1 MIEDNLQI
9 EKINELKEA
18 FEMFDRDKDGYIN
31 KRELGCVLRSIGQ
44 DPTDDELS
52 EMLEEIAKN
61 EESHITFEDLKEI
74 MSKNLRQADGE
85 EELVE
90 SFKIF
95 DKEGNGLISTAEFKH
110 IMLTLGE
117 KLPEEEVDEMIK
129 EADPNGEGS
138 VNYRELAK
146 KIIQQQ

>member
-1 MIEDNLQI
+1 MIEDNFQI

-18 FEMFDRDKDGYIN
+18 FEMFDRDKDGCIN
-31 KRELGCVLRSIGQ
+31 IRELGCVLRSIGQ
-44 DPTDDELS
+44 DPTDDELL
-52 EMLEEIAKN
+52 EMLEEIRKSK
-61 EESHITFEDLKEI
+61 EDLITFNNVEEI
-74 MSKNLRQADGE
+74 MNKNLRQAENE

-117 KLPEEEVDEMIK
+117 KLPEEEVNEMIK

-138 VNYRELAK
+138 VNYREFAK